1 MQLGDAPGALRVTAT
16 LLFVAVAPG
25 LALTPALPG
34 EPVARIAVA
43 IALSFAVDALVVTAL
58 LAAGVYDPE
67 VAFAAL
73 AAVAVAGSALTWR
86 AARGETFIR
95 LHSGRA

>member
-1 MQLGDAPGALRVTAT
+1 MGPRHRVDRRKAQADAAA
-16 LLFVAVAPG
+16 
-25 LALTPALPG
+25 
-34 EPVARIAVA
+34 ARSA
-43 IALSFAVDALVVTAL
+43 

-67 VAFAAL
+67 VAFAGL

-86 AARGETFIR
+86 VARGETFIR